1 MRVFACRVLLVWCC
15 FALAAISIQAAPAA
29 NSTAACNRACLEGYI
44 HQYLDAM
51 LARNPYSLPLDSRV
65 KFTENEQEI
74 PLGEGIWGTAS
85 GLGTYKL
92 YVADPEAGQAG
103 FLGTLREN
111 GNPVAFALRLK
122 IEHGL
127 IREAETIVVRDPGAA
142 QAIEAMGQ
150 PDPLFSTVLPK
161 SERRSREQMIAIASQ
176 YSDGIEHSAG
186 AMVPF
191 DATCNRVQNGV
202 QTTNNPSLKLDPK
215 DSWTFASLGCKDQ
228 LDTKFFSFV
237 RSIEP
242 RRFLVIDEERGLVLG
257 WLLFHIPGTVK
268 SVDIAGHGAV
278 SIPLPYQAPV
288 TLDVAELYKIRNG
301 KILKV
306 EALQTS
312 IPYRTPSPFVAA
324 APGAHAA
331 GAPDSSCD
339 RVCLEGFVN
348 RYLDAMVAH
357 DPSRIPVTADVQF
370 TENDVALKPGDGLWA
385 AASARGIYK
394 KYFDDPEAGQA
405 AFFGTMKE
413 NGHGIA
419 LALRLKIENHRVR
432 EAESV
437 VVRNPRTFDLMEK
450 AGAPDPVL
458 LETVPESERLPR
470 SRLTAITNQYFEAIE
485 QGNGKVADFDS
496 DCNRFENGMKTSG
509 ALGCSAQLDTQ
520 VFNYISRIFPRRF
533 LVVDSDRQVVFG
545 FFMFHHRGDVLWV
558 NAPGEGKHD
567 MPGAAKRPFSVDV
580 GEAFR
585 IQDGK
590 IRKVEALMTALPYGA
605 KSPFVPQE

>member
-1 MRVFACRVLLVWCC
+1 
-15 FALAAISIQAAPAA
+15 
-29 NSTAACNRACLEGYI
+29 
-44 HQYLDAM
+44 M
-51 LARNPYSLPLDSRV
+51 LARNPYSLPLAARV
-65 KFTENEQEI
+65 KFTENEQQI
-74 PLGEGIWGTAS
+74 PLGEGLWATAS

-92 YVADPEAGQAG
+92 YVADPESGQAG

-111 GNPVAFALRLK
+111 GNPVAIALRLK
-122 IEHGL
+122 IERGL
-127 IREAETIVVRDPGAA
+127 IQEAETIVVRDPGAA
-142 QAIEAMGQ
+142 QAIEARGQ
-150 PDPLFSTVLPK
+150 PDALFTTALAK
-161 SERRSREQMIAIASQ
+161 SERRPRAQMIAIASK
-176 YSDGIEHSAG
+176 YSDGVEHSDG
-186 AMVPF
+186 ALVPF
-191 DATCNRVQNGV
+191 DPGCNRVQNGV
-202 QTTNNPSLKLDPK
+202 QTTNNPSLKFDPK
-215 DSWTFASLGCKDQ
+215 DSWTIFSLGCKDQ

-237 RSIEP
+237 RSIDP
-242 RRFLVIDEERGLVLG
+242 RRFLAIDEERGLALG
-257 WLLFHIPGTVK
+257 WLLFQVPGTVK
-268 SVDIAGHGAV
+268 SVDIPGHGAV
-278 SIPLPYQAPV
+278 SIPLPYQAP
-288 TLDVAELYKIRNG
+288 TTIDVAELYKIRNG

-306 EALQTS
+306 EALQTN

-324 APGAHAA
+324 APNAHAA

-339 RVCLEGFVN
+339 RACLEGLMN

-357 DPSRIPVTADVQF
+357 DPARVPVTRDIQF
-370 TENDVALKPGDGLWA
+370 TENDVALKLGEGLWA
-385 AASARGIYK
+385 TASGRGGYK
-394 KYFDDPEAGQA
+394 EYFDDPEAGQV

-419 LALRLKIENHRVR
+419 LALRLKIENHRVN

-437 VVRNPRTFDLMEK
+437 VVRSPRTFDLMEK

-458 LETVPESERLPR
+458 LETVPQADRLPR
-470 SRLTAITNQYFEAIE
+470 SQLTAIANQYFEAIE
-485 QGNGKVADFDS
+485 QGNGKVADFAS

-533 LVVDSDRQVVFG
+533 LVVDPDRQVVFG
-545 FFMFHHRGDVLWV
+545 FFMFNHRGDVLWV
-558 NAPGEGKHD
+558 NVPGEGKHA

-585 IQDGK
+585 IKDGQ